1 MCEQRDVSYGELV
14 ALQELFYRQVE
25 EQGIQFPDE
34 EIEQECLFDFQQQYI
49 DGNDD
54 PIININF

>member
-14 ALQELFYRQVE
+14 ALQELFYQQVE
-25 EQGIQFPDE
+25 EQAIQFPAE

-54 PIININF
+54 PVINVLW